1 MRTSRFY
8 LSVAY
13 MLLLSVTSIIPV
25 GQAQDQA
32 GQLFFHKVKLL
43 SLALPAFSFSGLT
56 IDSISS
62 PSSSAVAFE
71 EASPEPVTGP
81 EVRAELESRIS
92 VKGWV
97 SGWAGAVAWLT
108 RPFRNPVQ
116 ISPDRPIKIH
126 IWMSSNDPLD
136 ALAGQGS
143 VYFAGIASY
152 MTSNDTVRLL
162 WSEVRP
168 SGLRVLGKNLPDS
181 PAEFVFEARIDDY
194 LFGRG
199 DMILFFVGAGSNKE
213 SWKFTVYF
221 DSQERPS
228 RASLPL
234 DLQLAV
240 PEFDNTTIAYIVA
253 IVAAVALIRS
263 KTKMRPKSD

>member
-8 LSVAY
+8 LSVTY
-13 MLLLSVTSIIPV
+13 ILLLSVTSIIPA
-25 GQAQDQA
+25 GQAQDHA

-92 VKGWV
+92 VRGWV
-97 SGWAGAVAWLT
+97 SGWAGAAAWLT
-108 RPFRNPVQ
+108 RPFRYPVQ
-116 ISPDRPIKIH
+116 ISPDKPIKMYV
-126 IWMSSNDPLD
+126 WMSSNDALD

-143 VYFAGIASY
+143 VYFAGIAAY
-152 MTSNDTVRLL
+152 VTSNDTVRLL

-213 SWKFTVYF
+213 GWKFAAYF

-228 RASLPL
+228 RAIIPL

-240 PEFDNTTIAYIVA
+240 PELQNMTIAYITTIVVA
-253 IVAAVALIRS
+253 VLLIRR
-263 KTKMRPKSD
+263 KVAVGPTGD